1 MSRAFFAPFHR
12 AQVPGSLMIDVF
24 LRANFTT
31 DTNAQLV
38 GFFDTFADAEAFVGN
53 ATGAAA
59 LRALASGIKE
69 SMNT

>member
-1 MSRAFFAPFHR
+1 
-12 AQVPGSLMIDVF
+12 MIDVF

-69 SMNT
+69 SMNK